1 MTTPAAHRSRRP
13 ARDAARPETARPY
26 AARPLRVALVG
37 NPNSGKSTL
46 FNALTGMRQRV
57 ANFPGVT
64 VEHAEGSYEHDGGR
78 FTVLDLPGT
87 YSLSP
92 QSPDEAIALDVLHGH
107 GRDVAPADVIV
118 VVVDAANLE
127 RNLFFATQILELGR
141 PTVIALNR
149 MDRVAADGTSIDV
162 PELIHE
168 LGAVVV
174 PVVATRGHGI
184 DRLRHAIARATSL
197 PVPDRRIGLGDE
209 MNVEPRYAW
218 ISDIVER
225 CVTRRAA
232 SPRTI
237 SDRVDALL
245 LHRVWG
251 LVVFLGVL
259 LLVFQTMFV
268 AARPLAGALQV
279 MVGGLGTLIARVVPP
294 GDLQSLLIGG
304 VLGGVGSVVVFLP
317 QIAILFLFIGLLE
330 DSGYMARAA
339 FVMDRYMRPLGLQ
352 GRSFIP
358 LVSGYACGVPA
369 IMATR
374 TIQQREERLA
384 TIMAVP
390 LMSCSARLPVYTLL
404 IAAFVPAMTVGGVFQ
419 LQSLTMLAMYLL
431 GTIAALATAAVFR
444 RTLLRS
450 DTRALIM
457 ELPAYSMP
465 SVRVLVASMWQRV
478 RLFLRRAGT
487 VIFAISLVLW
497 ALSRYPQPA
506 TTNNTNA
513 TKIATPEQQ
522 LSASALGRIGH
533 VIEPAVRPLGYDWKI
548 GVSMIAS
555 FAAREVFVS
564 TMGTIYSSG
573 APDGAPQQLAE
584 RLRDVR
590 EPGTGARAYTP
601 LVAVGLM
608 VFYVFALMC
617 TSTVA
622 ITVRETGGGWRGV
635 TWAALQ
641 FGYMLALAYG
651 AAFAIYRVGLALGLG
666 GGA

>member
-1 MTTPAAHRSRRP
+1 MTSSAALPSRRL
-13 ARDAARPETARPY
+13 ARRQSAKQS
-26 AARPLRVALVG
+26 ARPLRVALVG

-64 VEHAEGSYEHDGGR
+64 VEHAEGTYEHEDNQ

-87 YSLSP
+87 YSVSP
-92 QSPDEAIALDVLHGH
+92 QSPDEVIALDVLHGR
-107 GRDVAPADVIV
+107 GRDIAPADVIV

-127 RNLFFATQILELGR
+127 RNLFFASQILELGR

-149 MDRVAADGTSIDV
+149 MDRVAAEGTTIDV

-168 LGAVVV
+168 LGSVVI

-184 DRLRHAIARATSL
+184 DRLRHAISRAPAL
-197 PVPDRRIGLGDE
+197 PAPDRRIGLGDE

-218 ISDIVER
+218 ISGVVER
-225 CVTRRAA
+225 CITRRAA
-232 SPRTI
+232 APRTL
-237 SDRVDALL
+237 SDRVDAVL
-245 LHRVWG
+245 LHRVRG
-251 LVVFLGVL
+251 LVVFLAVL
-259 LLVFQTMFV
+259 LVVFQTMFV
-268 AARPLAGALQV
+268 AARPLAGALQSIIGV
-279 MVGGLGTLIARVVPP
+279 LGTLIARVVPP

-304 VLGGVGSVVVFLP
+304 ALGGVGSVLVFLP

-384 TIMAVP
+384 TIMVVP

-404 IAAFVPAMTVGGVFQ
+404 IAAFVPAMTVGGIFE

-465 SVRVLVASMWQRV
+465 SARVLAASMWQRV

-497 ALSRYPQPA
+497 ALARYPQPRDASTA
-506 TTNNTNA
+506 TA
-513 TKIATPEQQ
+513 EQQ

-533 VIEPAVRPLGYDWKI
+533 AIEPAVRPLGYDWKI
-548 GVSMIAS
+548 GVSMVAS

-564 TMGTIYSSG
+564 TMGTIYSSSG
-573 APDGAPQQLAE
+573 PPDGPPRQLAE
-584 RLRDVR
+584 RLREVR
-590 EPGTGARAYTP
+590 DPTTGGYAYTP
-601 LVAVGLM
+601 LIAVGLM

-617 TSTVA
+617 TSTIA
-622 ITVRETGGGWRGV
+622 ITIRETGGGWRGAS
-635 TWAALQ
+635 WAGLQ
-641 FGYMLALAYG
+641 FAYMLALAYG
-651 AAFAIYRVGLALGLG
+651 VAFLIYRVGMALSLG
-666 GGA
+666 GAA

>member
-1 MTTPAAHRSRRP
+1 MTARAALRTTHAARP
-13 ARDAARPETARPY
+13 DAARS
-26 AARPLRVALVG
+26 LRVALVG

-46 FNALTGMRQRV
+46 FNALTGMRQHV

-64 VEHAEGSYEHDGGR
+64 VEHAEGAYELEGSR

-87 YSLSP
+87 YSVSP
-92 QSPDEAIALDVLHGH
+92 QSPDEVIALDVLHGR
-107 GRDVAPADVIV
+107 GRGVAPADVIV

-149 MDRVAADGTSIDV
+149 MDRVAAEGTSIDV

-197 PVPDRRIGLGDE
+197 PLPDRRIGLGDE

-218 ISDIVER
+218 ISGIVER
-225 CVTRRAA
+225 CVTRRTA

-237 SDRVDALL
+237 SDRVDAVL

-251 LVVFLGVL
+251 LVAFLAVL

-268 AARPLAGALQV
+268 AARPVAGALQA
-279 MVGGLGTLIARVVPP
+279 MVAVLGALIGRVVPP

-304 VLGGVGSVVVFLP
+304 VLGGVGSVIVFLP

-358 LVSGYACGVPA
+358 LVSGYACAVPA

-384 TIMAVP
+384 TIMVVP

-419 LQSLTMLAMYLL
+419 LQSLTMLGMYLL
-431 GTIAALATAAVFR
+431 GTIAALGTAAVFR

-465 SVRVLVASMWQRV
+465 SVRVLAASMWQRV

-497 ALSRYPQPA
+497 GLSRYPQAPS
-506 TTNNTNA
+506 TVVT
-513 TKIATPEQQ
+513 TPELQ
-522 LSASALGRIGH
+522 LSGSALGRIGH
-533 VIEPAVRPLGYDWKI
+533 AIEPAVRPLGYDWKI
-548 GVSMIAS
+548 GVSMVAS

-573 APDGAPQQLAE
+573 AADATPQLAE
-584 RLRDVR
+584 RLRNVR
-590 EPGTGARAYTP
+590 KPGTSARAYTP

-622 ITVRETGGGWRGV
+622 ITVRETGGGWRGAS
-635 TWAALQ
+635 WAALQ
-641 FGYMLALAYG
+641 FAYMLALAYG
-651 AAFAIYRVGLALGLG
+651 AAFLIYRAGLALGWG